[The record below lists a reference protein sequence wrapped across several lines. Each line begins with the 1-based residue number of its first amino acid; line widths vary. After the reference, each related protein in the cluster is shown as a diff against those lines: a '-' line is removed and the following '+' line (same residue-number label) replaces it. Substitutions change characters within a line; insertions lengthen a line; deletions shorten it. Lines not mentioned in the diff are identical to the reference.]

1 MAVLAVGGGD
11 DVRGRDHGAH
21 AAEGVVQGL
30 GPEQV
35 RRHQLR
41 AGLGEVTAGVRRAD
55 DGADRPA
62 LPAELADDQAAELS
76 GGADDEDHGQS
87 PS

>member
-1 MAVLAVGGGD
+1 MAVAAVGGGD
-11 DVRGRDHGAH
+11 DVGGRDHGAH
-21 AAEGVVQGL
+21 AAQGVVEGV

-55 DGADRPA
+55 HGADRTA
-62 LPAELADDQAAELS
+62 LPAELADDQAAELA
-76 GGADDEDHGQS
+76 GRADDEDHGQS